1 MILNFVLSVNSKRG
15 GKGAERIPV
24 KKEACSCQKREIFTN
39 AKMDAGKTV
48 TLRPAPKEMG

>member
-1 MILNFVLSVNSKRG
+1 MILNFVLSVNLKRG
-15 GKGAERIPV
+15 GKNSSQKGGLLMS
-24 KKEACSCQKREIFTN
+24 KKGKIFTN